1 MFSIGEF
8 ASIGRVSVRM
18 LRHYDEIGLLLPARV
33 DSDTGYRS
41 YEGKQFAVLGG
52 ILAFK
57 DLGFRLD
64 EVARIVQGD
73 VDGDALH
80 EMLAARRS
88 ELAQQLDL
96 DAARLRRLDA
106 RIRHIEGE
114 PFMSTIT
121 TLLKP
126 LPTQRVAQASAV
138 APGFGPE
145 NISPVIGP
153 LFDQLARDLTA
164 AGVRPGP
171 DAIARY
177 EAIESGDDAG
187 ARAYAAFQV
196 GPDVGAGN
204 GFTITELP
212 AIDLAA
218 TTIHYGSMATIGD
231 SWQALHAWIEENG
244 YELAGVCREL
254 YIVSEPEPQE
264 NWVTELQQPVIRS

>member
-1 MFSIGEF
+1 VDPFS
-8 ASIGRVSVRM
+8 
-18 LRHYDEIGLLLPARV
+18 
-33 DSDTGYRS
+33 GYRS
-41 YEGKQFAVLGG
+41 YEGSQFAVLGG

-64 EVARIVQGD
+64 EVARIVHGD
-73 VDGDALH
+73 VDGDALLDL
-80 EMLAARRS
+80 LAARRA

-114 PFMSTIT
+114 PLMSTIVT
-121 TLLKP
+121 ELKP
-126 LPTQRVAQASAV
+126 LPVQRVAQASAV

-153 LFDQLARDLTA
+153 LFDRLYRDLQE

-171 DAIARY
+171 HSIAMY
-177 EAIESGDDAG
+177 EAIESGDGEG
-187 ARAYAAFQV
+187 ALAIAAFPV
-196 GPDVGAGN
+196 GPDVAPGAG
-204 GFTITELP
+204 FTVAVVP
-212 AIDLAA
+212 AAELAA
-218 TTIHYGSMATIGD
+218 TTVHYGSMATIGE
-231 SWQALHAWIEENG
+231 SWEALYAWITENG

-264 NWVTELQQPVIRS
+264 NWMTELQQPVVRP